1 MINTT
6 GIPGH
11 NGTTNLGET
20 IISVA
25 GSGSDY
31 VAGGQDGTLF
41 TVQLSGDSQPVMQGS
56 VSVGGQLRGLAETPF
71 RVYCAAGGA
80 GLAVV
85 DISSRSQPEVVE
97 TIDLGGAVVSVS
109 RSNQTLFCGVQGLG
123 LATVKIEG
131 DSLVPQGFL
140 STQSTPTY
148 IVTSPGRVYAAL
160 PDNGILVADSSLAD
174 PLQLS
179 TLDLPGADGLAL
191 VGDVLLVG
199 RGSFGLSSVEV
210 SDCASV
216 GVQPT
221 TRFIPAGA
229 RVVGAENT
237 FWVTDVAVANFAAS
251 VATMSVSYLVKD
263 QGNLV
268 PQTEAL
274 VLESG
279 EQRVLADVFL
289 ELFELEEANGALRAI
304 VSHPNVKVTS
314 RTYNAAGATGT
325 YGQFI
330 PSHTMEEALT
340 PGILGTLQQ
349 LQETSQFRT
358 NIGLVNPTVL
368 DVEVDVELYR
378 SSGNLLGVVS
388 RTLEPYEMMQVNRI
402 FDQVGS
408 GVVESG
414 YAVVKVQ
421 SADGA
426 ILAYA
431 SVIDNQSGDPVYVAA
446 QHLVP
451 GTPFD
456 G

>member
-1 MINTT
+1 M

-11 NGTTNLGET
+11 IATTDLGET

-41 TVQLSGDSQPVMQGS
+41 TVKLVDDNHPAQVGS
-56 VSVGGQLRGLAETPF
+56 VSLGGQVRAIAETPF
-71 RVYCAAGGA
+71 RAYCAAGSA

-85 DISSRSQPEVVE
+85 DISTRSHPLLIEA
-97 TIDLGGAVVSVS
+97 IDLGGPVVSLT
-109 RSNQTLFCGVQGLG
+109 RSSQTLYCGVQGLG

-140 STQSTPTY
+140 STQSAPTH
-148 IVTSPGRVYAAL
+148 IVVSPGRIYAAM
-160 PDNGILVADSSLAD
+160 PDAGLLVADSSLAD

-179 TLDLPGADGLAL
+179 LLDLPGADGLSL
-191 VGDVLLVG
+191 VADVLLVG
-199 RGSFGLSSVEV
+199 RGSFGLSSVGV

-251 VATMSVSYLVKD
+251 AATVSLSYLVKD

-268 PQTEAL
+268 PQSVAL
-274 VLESG
+274 ILQSG
-279 EQRVLADVFL
+279 EQQVLSDVFS
-289 ELFELEEANGALRAI
+289 ELFDLDEANGGLRAI

-330 PSHTMEEALT
+330 PSHTMDDALT

-349 LQETSQFRT
+349 LQETSLFRT
-358 NIGLVNPTVL
+358 NIGLLNPTVL
-368 DVEVDVELYR
+368 AVEVDIELYR
-378 SSGNLLGVVS
+378 STGNLIGIVS
-388 RTLEPYEMMQVNRI
+388 RTLEPYEMVQVNRI

-408 GVVESG
+408 GLVESG

-421 SADGA
+421 TGGGA
-426 ILAYA
+426 VLAYA
-431 SVIDNQSGDPVYVAA
+431 SVIDNDSGDPVYVAA
-446 QHLVP
+446 QQLVP